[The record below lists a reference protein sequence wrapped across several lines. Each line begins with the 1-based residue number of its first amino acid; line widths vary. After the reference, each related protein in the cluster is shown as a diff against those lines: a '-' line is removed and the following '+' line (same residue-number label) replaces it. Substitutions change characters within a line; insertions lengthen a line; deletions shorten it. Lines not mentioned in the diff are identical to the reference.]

1 MPTLPTGVNQTIW
14 TGDNLDIMRG
24 MNSESGDL
32 IYLDP
37 PFNSNADYAALIGSQ
52 AAGAEF
58 KDTLGLNDIDLA
70 WHGLIRTDYPAL
82 YALLTAVRS
91 VHGDSMPRVNMGTIL
106 YNSRCLRWLHETE
119 LGRPD
124 QAFSGRFLKVT
135 THPEKLQKI
144 SCMISRCA
152 GFMLKKLCFLVCSL
166 HIFQQ
171 LPELRDVAFLIFIV
185 GFP

>member
-1 MPTLPTGVNQTIW
+1 MQRGGAHMREQGPCQLSQLGSTKPSGR
-14 TGDNLDIMRG
+14 GDNLDIMRG

-58 KDTLGLNDIDLA
+58 KDTWGLNDINLA

-91 VHGDSMPRVNMGTIL
+91 VHGDSMAASQYGHYCI
-106 YNSRCLRWLHETE
+106 
-119 LGRPD
+119 
-124 QAFSGRFLKVT
+124 
-135 THPEKLQKI
+135 
-144 SCMISRCA
+144 
-152 GFMLKKLCFLVCSL
+152 
-166 HIFQQ
+166 
-171 LPELRDVAFLIFIV
+171 
-185 GFP
+185 

>member
-1 MPTLPTGVNQTIW
+1 MNDQGNTNRLSSLVRA
-14 TGDNLDIMRG
+14 LDGGTFRPRR
-24 MNSESGDL
+24 
-32 IYLDP
+32 LD
-37 PFNSNADYAALIGSQ
+37 SASQ
-52 AAGAEF
+52 YG
-58 KDTLGLNDIDLA
+58 
-70 WHGLIRTDYPAL
+70 H
-82 YALLTAVRS
+82 
-91 VHGDSMPRVNMGTIL
+91 TIL

-124 QAFSGRFLKVT
+124 QAFSGRFLKVA

-166 HIFQQ
+166 RIFQQ

-185 GFP
+185 DFS

>member
-14 TGDNLDIMRG
+14 TGDKLDIMRG

-52 AAGAEF
+52 AGIER
-58 KDTLGLNDIDLA
+58 
-70 WHGLIRTDYPAL
+70 HR
-82 YALLTAVRS
+82 
-91 VHGDSMPRVNMGTIL
+91 PRVARSDTNRLSSLVRALDGGTFRPRRLDAANMGTIL

-124 QAFSGRFLKVT
+124 QAFSGRFLKVA

-144 SCMISRCA
+144 SCMISHCA
-152 GFMLKKLCFLVCSL
+152 EFMFKKLCFLVCSL
-166 HIFQQ
+166 RIFQQ
-171 LPELRDVAFLIFIV
+171 LPELRDVAFLRFIV
-185 GFP
+185 DFP